1 MDIKI
6 DYKKKLQKSYVPG
19 GSLKAA
25 QDSAAM
31 NQYEDNCAEIEVCK
45 QEILNFLMQTSLNLI
60 RKETDSLVK
69 AFEMSTI

>member
-1 MDIKI
+1 M
-6 DYKKKLQKSYVPG
+6 
-19 GSLKAA
+19 KAA

-31 NQYEDNCAEIEVCK
+31 NQYDDNSAEIEVCK